1 MMSISLKQLMM
12 SEVKLISSSLFLII
26 INWMSE
32 MSSSMIQILII
43 RELWSDRKHC
53 SGKIEW
59 LSSSKELD
67 HKNMRSITKFEF
79 SPLSAYL
86 VGTGWTG
93 WEKDRLKELAMSKS
107 KLL

>member
-26 INWMSE
+26 INWISE

-43 RELWSDRKHC
+43 REVWSDRKHC

-59 LSSSKELD
+59 LSSSKCQDCWQWTL
-67 HKNMRSITKFEF
+67 FYFPF
-79 SPLSAYL
+79 SF
-86 VGTGWTG
+86 
-93 WEKDRLKELAMSKS
+93 
-107 KLL
+107 